1 MIRESIVITTDLK
14 NKPHVTPMGIIYDKK
29 KLIISPFIPSKTYL
43 NLKENPYAVIN
54 FTDDVNIFVDA
65 LLGKSNFKIK
75 STKEIKS
82 FYLENALSYVE
93 VKVTKFIEN
102 KIRPKFECKILKE
115 TSLGSF
121 KGFNRA
127 QLSVIEAAILVSR
140 IKILPVTKIKKEIN
154 YLKIAVDKTAGK
166 KEKIAW
172 TKLIKKI
179 NRRISLKSID
189 SKNV

>member
-14 NKPHVTPMGIIYDKK
+14 KKPHVVPMGITFNKK
-29 KLIISPFIPSKTYL
+29 KLFISPFVPSKTYL

-65 LLGKSNFKIK
+65 LLGKKNFKMQ
-75 STKEIKS
+75 STKKIKS
-82 FYLENALSYVE
+82 FYLKNALSYIE
-93 VKVTKFIEN
+93 VKVIKFIEN

-115 TSLGSF
+115 TSIDSF

-140 IKILPVTKIKKEIN
+140 INILPMKKIKKQIN
-154 YLKIAVDKTAGK
+154 YLQVAIDKTAGK
-166 KEKIAW
+166 NEKIAW
-172 TKLIKKI
+172 KKLIKKI
-179 NRRISLKSID
+179 ND
-189 SKNV
+189 KNA

>member
-14 NKPHVTPMGIIYDKK
+14 NKPHVTPMGITYDKN

-43 NLKENPYAVIN
+43 NLKGNPYAVIN

-75 STKEIKS
+75 SIKEIKS

-179 NRRISLKSID
+179 NQRISLKSID

>member
-14 NKPHVTPMGIIYDKK
+14 NKPHVTPMGITYDKN

-179 NRRISLKSID
+179 NQRISLKSID

>member
-14 NKPHVTPMGIIYDKK
+14 NEPHIVPMGVIFKEN

-54 FTDDVNIFVDA
+54 FTDDVNIFVDT

-140 IKILPVTKIKKEIN
+140 IKILPVTKIKKELN

>member
-14 NKPHVTPMGIIYDKK
+14 NKPHVTQMGITYDKN

-54 FTDDVNIFVDA
+54 FTDDVNIFVDT

-82 FYLENALSYVE
+82 FYLENTLSYVE
-93 VKVTKFIEN
+93 VKVTQFIEN

-179 NRRISLKSID
+179 NQRISLKSID

>member
-14 NKPHVTPMGIIYDKK
+14 NKPHVTPMGIIYDKN

-43 NLKENPYAVIN
+43 NLKENPYAAIN
-54 FTDDVNIFVDA
+54 FTDDVNIFVDS

-82 FYLENALSYVE
+82 FYLENALSYIE

-140 IKILPVTKIKKEIN
+140 IKILPVTKIKREIN

>member
-14 NKPHVTPMGIIYDKK
+14 NKPHVTPMGITYDKN

-54 FTDDVNIFVDA
+54 FTDDVNIFVDT

-179 NRRISLKSID
+179 NQRISLKSLD

>member
-14 NKPHVTPMGIIYDKK
+14 NKPHVTPMGIIYDKN

-43 NLKENPYAVIN
+43 NLKENPYAAIN
-54 FTDDVNIFVDA
+54 FTDDVNIFVDS

-140 IKILPVTKIKKEIN
+140 IKILPVTKIKREIN

>member
-14 NKPHVTPMGIIYDKK
+14 NKPHVTPMGITYDKN

-43 NLKENPYAVIN
+43 NLKENPYAAIN

>member
-14 NKPHVTPMGIIYDKK
+14 KKPHVVPMGITFNKK
-29 KLIISPFIPSKTYL
+29 KLFISPYIPSKTYL

-65 LLGKSNFKIK
+65 LLGKKNFKMQ
-75 STKEIKS
+75 STKKIKS
-82 FYLENALSYVE
+82 FYLKNALSYIE
-93 VKVTKFIEN
+93 VKVIKSIEH

-115 TSLGSF
+115 TSIDSF

-140 IKILPVTKIKKEIN
+140 IDMLSIKKIKKEIN
-154 YLKIAVDKTAGK
+154 YLQVAIDKTAGK
-166 KEKIAW
+166 NEKIAW
-172 TKLIKKI
+172 KKLIKKI
-179 NRRISLKSID
+179 NN
-189 SKNV
+189 KNA

>member
-14 NKPHVTPMGIIYDKK
+14 KKPHVVPMGITFNKK
-29 KLIISPFIPSKTYL
+29 ELFISPFIPSKTYL

-65 LLGKSNFKIK
+65 LLGKKNFKMQ
-75 STKEIKS
+75 STKKIKS
-82 FYLENALSYVE
+82 FYLKNALSYIE

-115 TSLGSF
+115 TLIDSF

-140 IKILPVTKIKKEIN
+140 IDILPMKKIKKEIN
-154 YLKIAVDKTAGK
+154 YLKIAIDKTAGK
-166 KEKIAW
+166 NEKIAW
-172 TKLIKKI
+172 KKLIKKI
-179 NRRISLKSID
+179 NN
-189 SKNV
+189 KNA

>member
-14 NKPHVTPMGIIYDKK
+14 NKPHVTPMGITYDKN

-54 FTDDVNIFVDA
+54 FTDDVNIFVDT

-140 IKILPVTKIKKEIN
+140 IKILPVTKIKREIN

>member
-14 NKPHVTPMGIIYDKK
+14 NKPHVTPMGITYDKN

-54 FTDDVNIFVDA
+54 FTDDVNIFVDT

-179 NRRISLKSID
+179 NRRILLKSID

>member
-14 NKPHVTPMGIIYDKK
+14 NKPHVTPMGITYDKN

-54 FTDDVNIFVDA
+54 FTDDVNIFVDT

-179 NRRISLKSID
+179 NKRISLKSID

>member
-14 NKPHVTPMGIIYDKK
+14 KKPHVVPMGITFNKK
-29 KLIISPFIPSKTYL
+29 KLFISPFIPSKTYL

-65 LLGKSNFKIK
+65 LLGKKNFKMQ
-75 STKEIKS
+75 STKKIKS
-82 FYLENALSYVE
+82 FYLKNALSYIE

-115 TSLGSF
+115 TSIDSF

-140 IKILPVTKIKKEIN
+140 IDILPKEKIKKEIN
-154 YLKIAVDKTAGK
+154 YLQIAIDKTAGK
-166 KEKIAW
+166 NEKIAW
-172 TKLIKKI
+172 KKLIKKI
-179 NRRISLKSID
+179 D
-189 SKNV
+189 

>member
-14 NKPHVTPMGIIYDKK
+14 NKPHVTPMGITYDKN

-54 FTDDVNIFVDA
+54 FTDDVNIFVDT

-179 NRRISLKSID
+179 NQRISLKSID

>member
-14 NKPHVTPMGIIYDKK
+14 NKPHVTPMGITYDKN

-54 FTDDVNIFVDA
+54 FTDDVNIFVDT